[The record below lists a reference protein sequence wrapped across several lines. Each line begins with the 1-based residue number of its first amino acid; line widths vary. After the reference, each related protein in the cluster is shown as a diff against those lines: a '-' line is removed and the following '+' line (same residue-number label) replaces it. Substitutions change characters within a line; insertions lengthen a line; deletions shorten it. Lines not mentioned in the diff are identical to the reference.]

1 MPFER
6 CAGATR
12 RACRSVGSGR
22 KRDPVIEHPIPALPP
37 SPTAVKFSRYQV
49 AVVAI
54 LAFLQFTVVL
64 DFMILSPLGA
74 MLMRDL
80 AVTPAQFGLVVSAY
94 AFSAGVSGL
103 LTAGFADKFDRKKLL
118 LFFYAG
124 FVLGTLLCGLAPS
137 YRLLMGAR
145 TFTGLFGGVIGSIS
159 MAIIA
164 DLFPLEARGRV
175 MGFVMTAFAG
185 SQVLGI
191 PIGLYLSNAWGWH
204 APFLMIAGVS
214 AVVGVVIFATL
225 RPIDAHLGK
234 KADRNPL
241 HHLLVT
247 VTKPRHQWGFAATML
262 LALGGYMLMPFGSAF
277 TVHNM
282 GIPLEKLPMIY
293 MATGVAAL
301 FAGPVMGRVSDAVGK
316 YRTFAAGSLVAIG
329 IVLFYT
335 HLGSTPIGT
344 VIAINVC
351 MFSAISARMVS
362 AQALASGIPAPQD
375 RGAYMSIS
383 SSMQQLAG
391 GVAASCAG
399 LLVTQTGDGPLEHY
413 ERLGYVVSLAMLG
426 TIVMMARINVLVMG
440 APKKPETVTV
450 PAGSPAVD

>member
-1 MPFER
+1 V
-6 CAGATR
+6 AGAS
-12 RACRSVGSGR
+12 A
-22 KRDPVIEHPIPALPP
+22 P
-37 SPTAVKFSRYQV
+37 VKFTRYQV

-94 AFSAGVSGL
+94 AFSAAISGL
-103 LTAGFADKFDRKKLL
+103 LAAGFADKFDRKKLL
-118 LFFYAG
+118 LFFYTG
-124 FVLGTLLCGLAPS
+124 FVVGTLLCGFAPS
-137 YRLLMGAR
+137 YAFLLGAR
-145 TFTGLFGGVIGSIS
+145 AVTGLFGGVIGSIS
-159 MAIIA
+159 MAIVA

-191 PIGLYLSNAWGWH
+191 PLGLYISNAWGWH
-204 APFLMIAGVS
+204 APFLMIAAVS
-214 AVVGVVIFATL
+214 AVVGVAIFTTL
-225 RPIDAHLGK
+225 RPVDAHLHK
-234 KADRNPL
+234 RVDRHPL
-241 HHLLVT
+241 HHLIAT
-247 VTKPRHQWGFAATML
+247 VLKPRHQWGFAATML

-277 TVHNM
+277 SVHNL

-301 FAGPVMGRVSDAVGK
+301 FAGPLMGRLSDTVGK
-316 YRTFAAGSLVAIG
+316 YRVFAAGSLVAIG
-329 IVLFYT
+329 LVLYYT
-335 HLGSTPIGT
+335 RLGVTPIGV
-344 VIAINVC
+344 VIAINVA

-362 AQALASGIPAPQD
+362 AQALASAIPAPQD

-391 GVAASCAG
+391 GVASSCAG
-399 LLVTQTGDGPLEHY
+399 LLVTQTGDGPLGHY
-413 ERLGYVVSLAMLG
+413 ERLGYVVATAMAA
-426 TIVMMARINVLVMG
+426 TIVMMARIDALVG
-440 APKKPETVTV
+440 SD
-450 PAGSPAVD
+450 AGSKPAPAAEPVSSPAHR